1 MADIVCSKVADAAAA
16 PTTTIKATRPR
27 RAYHTKAKTGCRTC
41 RIRRVRCDE
50 HKPSCVRCTST
61 GRTCDGYDSLSPS
74 SSPSSSSSAV
84 SASPSPPRSEPLNA
98 AADLRLTLPR
108 QNSQEVRSYHY
119 FLQVTAPSL
128 AGAFH
133 SDFWLA
139 EVPRVCLSDA
149 AIWHAIVSLASA
161 HEDFADNGRSSESSF
176 ALKQFNSAIRCL
188 TESRSPRH
196 ADRWRALIVSTIF
209 TYICTIKG
217 LHDQTRVHLQAGC
230 NLLREIQNGGPTSLK
245 QDQLQTGSSIH
256 TENWISSIPIAI
268 APIESIL
275 TNLELNANALDRG
288 GLAGNPALLSQNKIL
303 NAWRSYTAPQ
313 TPSCLTP
320 EDVNRTY
327 RAAESLSS
335 GLILFSQEHAKLL
348 GDLQA
353 GKAGLEGLSVLVA
366 RQESHTRCF
375 QEIRRAIDLFQQE
388 ISRTPDSPARP
399 SRLEPHTI
407 LPLRYFHAT
416 NRLLLI
422 EDPDEPDQ
430 IKRQHNLPALY
441 TSIVDLAEEIMSLDP
456 DKTRGV
462 SYTQQLV
469 LVAHSGIG
477 QSTRRRAIALLKKP
491 RLESGWDSLISAS
504 LAEAMMD
511 REREA
516 TWEYQMEQGLDPETP
531 GVEADEDEVDPMS
544 RIFNITFT
552 FTGSREA
559 RAVLRTWRE
568 KINDVPGKPV
578 MIRW

>member
-1 MADIVCSKVADAAAA
+1 M
-16 PTTTIKATRPR
+16 
-27 RAYHTKAKTGCRTC
+27 
-41 RIRRVRCDE
+41 
-50 HKPSCVRCTST
+50 RCTST
-61 GRTCDGYDSLSPS
+61 GRTCDGYDPPSPYP
-74 SSPSSSSSAV
+74 PSSSSS
-84 SASPSPPRSEPLNA
+84 SAPSEPPSPPQSESPNA
-98 AADLRLTLPR
+98 AADLRLILPR
-108 QNSQEVRSYHY
+108 QNSQEVRSYQY

-133 SDFWLA
+133 ADFWLA

-161 HEDFADNGRSSESSF
+161 HEEFADNGRSSSSSF

-188 TESRSPRH
+188 IESRSPRH
-196 ADRWRALIVSTIF
+196 TDRWRALIVSTIF

-230 NLLREIQNGGPTSLK
+230 NLLREIQNGGATPSK
-245 QDQLQTGSSIH
+245 HGQLQDTSTAPS
-256 TENWISSIPIAI
+256 ENWISSIPIAI

-288 GLAGNPALLSQNKIL
+288 GIAGNPTLLSQNRIL

-313 TPSCLTP
+313 PSARLSSD
-320 EDVNRTY
+320 DVSRTY

-348 GDLQA
+348 GNLQT
-353 GKAGLEGLSVLVA
+353 GKVGLEGLSLLVA
-366 RQESHTRCF
+366 RQKSHTRCF
-375 QEIRRAIDLFQQE
+375 QEIRKAIDMFQQE
-388 ISRTPDSPARP
+388 IWRITGSPGRL

-407 LPLRYFHAT
+407 LPLRLFHTT

-430 IKRQHNLPALY
+430 IKRQQNLPALY
-441 TSIVDLAEEIMSLDP
+441 TSIVDIAEQIMNLDP
-456 DKTRGV
+456 EKTRGV

-477 QSTRRRAIALLKKP
+477 QSTRRRAVALLKRP
-491 RLESGWDSLISAS
+491 RLEAGWDSLISAS
-504 LAEAMMD
+504 VAEAMMN

-516 TWEYQMEQGLDPETP
+516 TWEYQVEQGLNTETIREE
-531 GVEADEDEVDPMS
+531 GDEDEVDPMS
-544 RIFNITFT
+544 RIFNITFA
-552 FTGSREA
+552 FTASREA

-568 KINDVPGKPV
+568 KINDVPGKAM